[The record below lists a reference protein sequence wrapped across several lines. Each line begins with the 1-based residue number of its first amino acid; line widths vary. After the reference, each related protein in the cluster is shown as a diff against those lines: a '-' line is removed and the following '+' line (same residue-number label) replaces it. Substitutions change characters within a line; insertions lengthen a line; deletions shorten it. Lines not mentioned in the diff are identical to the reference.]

1 MLLSGRGRLLL
12 EFLELLGDIDVKL
25 LFIIVIHNL
34 ALIAI
39 LLKFLLML
47 VKQIGGILLLLKLL
61 LLHELLLLHVL
72 HHLVINLQTL

>member
-72 HHLVINLQTL
+72 HHLLINLQTL